1 MNVVVSNEKKDLLSS
16 LDIDIIK
23 SISGTYN
30 ATDIVSMFKS
40 FFYNK
45 MILDVTAL
53 NNYKDLQT
61 YEELAKGLDPTKI
74 IFLLPENSS
83 LCTPNFL
90 SQLITLGI
98 YNFTTSVDGIKYLFK
113 KPNTLESVEHIQKLA
128 IKNSII
134 NRDNN
139 TTNNTNTFNNENNV
153 RNENNVEENVK
164 VTGKVSDGVTI
175 IGFSDVTDGA
185 GATTLIYMLRKELS
199 YIYGN
204 EHVVGVELDKNDF
217 SIFRDKNLFTIKS
230 GEMNSFIEKHK
241 NISIILVDLNKCK
254 DTKFCNDVL
263 YLLEP
268 STIKLNNLVM
278 RNNMV
283 FDLLKNKKIILNKS
297 LLSSNDVSDFET
309 ETGLRVF
316 YNMPPLDERKKNS
329 ILNEFLSKLGLVNSN
344 SSNSNRIFGL
354 FRR

>member
-30 ATDIVSMFKS
+30 AADIVSMFKS

-61 YEELAKGLDPTKI
+61 YEELSKGLDPAKI

-98 YNFTTSVDGIKYLFK
+98 YNFTTSVDGVKYLFK

-128 IKNSII
+128 INNSII
-134 NRDNN
+134 NKDNTV
-139 TTNNTNTFNNENNV
+139 TTSNNNNNNNNAIGENNV
-153 RNENNVEENVK
+153 REEIVK
-164 VTGKVSDGVTI
+164 ITGKVADGVTI
-175 IGFSDVTDGA
+175 LGFSNVTEGA

-199 YIYGN
+199 YLYGN

-217 SIFRDKNLFTIKS
+217 SIFRDKSLFTIKS
-230 GEMNSFIEKHK
+230 GEMNSFIEQHK
-241 NISIILVDLNKCK
+241 NVSIILVDLNKCK
-254 DTKFCNDVL
+254 DTKFCNDVF
-263 YLLEP
+263 YLIEP
-268 STIKLNNLVM
+268 STIKLNKIVM
-278 RNNMV
+278 RNNTV
-283 FDLLKNKKIILNKS
+283 LDLLKNKKVILNKS
-297 LLSSNDVSDFET
+297 LLSSNDVSDFEA

-329 ILNEFLSKLGLVNSN
+329 IINDFLGKLGLVNSN
-344 SSNSNRIFGL
+344 SGNSNKIFGL

>member
-30 ATDIVSMFKS
+30 AADIVSMFKS

-61 YEELAKGLDPTKI
+61 YEELSKGLDPAKI

-98 YNFTTSVDGIKYLFK
+98 YNFTTSVDGVKYLFK

-128 IKNSII
+128 INNSII
-134 NRDNN
+134 NKDNIV
-139 TTNNTNTFNNENNV
+139 TASNNSNNNAISENNGK
-153 RNENNVEENVK
+153 EEIVK
-164 VTGKVSDGVTI
+164 VTGKVADGVTI
-175 IGFSDVTDGA
+175 LGFSNVTEGA

-199 YIYGN
+199 YLYGN

-217 SIFRDKNLFTIKS
+217 SIFRDKSLFTIKS
-230 GEMNSFIEKHK
+230 GEMNSFIDQHK
-241 NISIILVDLNKCK
+241 NVSIILVDLNKCK
-254 DTKFCNDVL
+254 DTKFCNDIF
-263 YLLEP
+263 YLIEP
-268 STIKLNNLVM
+268 STIKLNKIVM
-278 RNNMV
+278 RNNTV
-283 FDLLKNKKIILNKS
+283 LDLLKNKKVILNKS
-297 LLSSNDVSDFET
+297 LLSRNDVSDFEA

-329 ILNEFLSKLGLVNSN
+329 IINDFLGKLGLVSSYGGNSN
-344 SSNSNRIFGL
+344 KIFGL